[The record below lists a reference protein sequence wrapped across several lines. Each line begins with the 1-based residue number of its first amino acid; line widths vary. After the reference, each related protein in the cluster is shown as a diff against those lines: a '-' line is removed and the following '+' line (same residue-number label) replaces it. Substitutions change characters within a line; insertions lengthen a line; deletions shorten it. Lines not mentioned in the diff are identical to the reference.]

1 MEMPIDQEDFDN
13 EIFETIT
20 QLNLKMKNDTAHN
33 VITLL
38 LEELTRNSVHPIVEK
53 DIQNQ
58 NAIHKRAELNGGRM
72 RNSLTVL

>member
-20 QLNLKMKNDTAHN
+20 SLNLKMKNDTAHN

-38 LEELTRNSVHPIVEK
+38 LEELTRNSVHPIVER

-58 NAIHKRAELNGGRM
+58 NAIPREPN
-72 RNSLTVL
+72 